1 MGLAAYTFRF
11 EICTVTAIIS
21 AVYVLLSLF
30 ELKVLLGFGVFIMSV
45 FSIAYFY
52 WKNLRQKGKQF

>member
-1 MGLAAYTFRF
+1 MNEMLRAPIHTAYTFRF

-30 ELKVLLGFGVFIMSV
+30 
-45 FSIAYFY
+45 
-52 WKNLRQKGKQF
+52 